1 VGFSVHRGFAAATLD
16 ADGMDNIG
24 ADKEAAL
31 MAATKELER
40 SFNKADFKRMKVGG
54 AFPSFPKLLLE
65 KFRGWC
71 EDLLLQTLSVACLT
85 HYFDEPQV
93 LGQFNLGFILARL
106 DQDLFIID
114 QVLLSLPSNHCSVC
128 N

>member
-31 MAATKELER
+31 MAATRELER
-40 SFNKADFKRMKVGG
+40 SFNKADFKRMK
-54 AFPSFPKLLLE
+54 
-65 KFRGWC
+65 
-71 EDLLLQTLSVACLT
+71 
-85 HYFDEPQV
+85 V

>member
-1 VGFSVHRGFAAATLD
+1 MHRGFAAATLD

-31 MAATKELER
+31 MAATRELER

-54 AFPSFPKLLLE
+54 TFPSFPKLLLE
-65 KFRGWC
+65 KFQGWC
-71 EDLLLQTLSVACLT
+71 EDLVLQTLSVACLT

-114 QVLLSLPSNHCSVC
+114 QVLLSLPSNHCSAC